1 MDVSLPA
8 IDAFIEGLVQQKFGA
23 NMPDEASVADIK
35 RELTDRLN
43 QYLTLRTIEMI
54 TATNP
59 EAVTQ
64 LSDLIKTNPTPEQ
77 VNTFIGTYVKE
88 PDVLVAQFF
97 TDFKNLYLGVE
108 ATTNKVTN

>member
-8 IDAFIEGLVQQKFGA
+8 INAFIEELISQKFGDH
-23 NMPDEASVADIK
+23 MPDTATLTDIK

-54 TATNP
+54 SSANP
-59 EAVTQ
+59 EAVNE
-64 LSDLIKTNPTPEQ
+64 LSDLIKTNPSPEQ
-77 VNTFIGTYVKE
+77 VNTFISKYVKE

-97 TDFKNLYLGVE
+97 ADFRSLYLGNQPKP
-108 ATTNKVTN
+108 TN